1 MGKNRPKIAQ
11 DYVGEA
17 SRIQSWWLVREDEA
31 VVGEGSGY
39 KVFTESLLWLQEQ
52 QGMEPALEDFT
63 TVSFIHGT
71 HAFIQQILTEQL
83 LCGRHCVELQDAEA
97 NKTNKSAPMEGRQR
111 MGARDGT

>member
-1 MGKNRPKIAQ
+1 M
-11 DYVGEA
+11 
-17 SRIQSWWLVREDEA
+17 
-31 VVGEGSGY
+31 GEGSGY

-97 NKTNKSAPMEGRQR
+97 NKTNKFLLPWKGDSAWEPET
-111 MGARDGT
+111 AHEKKDKLV